1 MSKYRCLVCRYV
13 YDPAAGDPDHGVPPG
28 TAFENLPPEWVC
40 PECGADQSQFEKL
53 S

>member
-1 MSKYRCLVCRYV
+1 MDKYVCTICGYI
-13 YDPAAGDPDHGVPPG
+13 YDPATGDPGNGVNPG

-40 PECGADQSQFEKL
+40 PNCGASKDAFEY